1 MNNLKLEKKLRDF
14 LLNRV
19 LPLITDELEEE
30 YPLTSD
36 LITREFVFNEKNYGA
51 FLDQGFGTSCWTG
64 SGKCKCTNKIIKDG
78 GLNLLQLLIFI
89 VKHNLDFAD
98 NGGYYGEGGCYLYLN
113 KKTSI
118 NMSFH
123 MHSTLLGSR
132 LMTAVQSGF
141 DYLKGEYCGKNYPP
155 SDSNFNYEYWKIQ
168 AQLFFEDLP
177 PLSNRG
183 CSNKKPGIT
192 WNKECKDCVY
202 FEKKNDYTCCGFDYD
217 QYKNDYGRSAKVGF
231 NIFLPDDGKTYA
243 CKHYQEEDKRRINSI
258 KITTLSDDNQ
268 QL

>member
-19 LPLITDELEEE
+19 LPLMTDELEEE
-30 YPLTSD
+30 YPLKSD

-51 FLDQGFGTSCWTG
+51 FLDQGFGTSWTG

-78 GLNLLQLLIFI
+78 GLNLLQLLIFVI
-89 VKHNLDFAD
+89 KHDLNFAD
-98 NGGYYGEGGCYLYLN
+98 NGGHYGEGGCYLYLN

-123 MHSTLLGSR
+123 MYSTLLGSR
-132 LMTAVQSGF
+132 LITAVQSGF

-155 SDSNFNYEYWKIQ
+155 SDSNFIYKYWKIQ
-168 AQLFFEDLP
+168 AELFFKELP

-183 CSNKKPGIT
+183 CSNPQKPGIT
-192 WNKECKDCVY
+192 WGKECKDCVCFNNKEY
-202 FEKKNDYTCCGFDYD
+202 GVCDFDYTEEYRD
-217 QYKNDYGRSAKVGF
+217 QYRRSTKVGF
-231 NIFLPDDGKTYA
+231 VLLLPNNGKTYA
-243 CKHYQEEDKRRINSI
+243 CKHFIEIIDS
-258 KITTLSDDNQ
+258 
-268 QL
+268 